1 MIRHSSAFAIAGML
15 LTASLAQAQVL
26 EYSVQTYAPL
36 PRYGPAN
43 SSHEWVPRGI
53 LPDGTLV
60 VNTFW
65 STSDPE
71 DDRAAVALV
80 TSTTSTALVDSLGN
94 RVTHASVMAV
104 ESTGRLHM
112 VGRTNTIDDTYLVW
126 HNGTLSSQQDGL
138 GVSHF
143 WVEAASSQGHILG
156 YNNDGLVRRWTV
168 IRNGI
173 QSEMP
178 QIGFSRWFDGGAA
191 VNGQGHVAGS
201 SLNDST
207 AIAFVWDG
215 SSVRL
220 LASPPEFSQ
229 PSTTSVFGPTAIND
243 VGLVAGVFG
252 ISGPAG
258 SSQYSLLWNGD
269 QLVTLPLRSDWRA
282 FPQLDNLGT
291 LLSADDTSPYLWRD
305 GQLVRMTD
313 LALPSFAGTL
323 VSLDRLEPDG
333 RVIGQ
338 AILDGQRVA
347 VVLTPVPGPGGTV
360 LGAIGLLI
368 AARRARR

>member
-1 MIRHSSAFAIAGML
+1 MIRHISAVAVAAVL
-15 LTASLAQAQVL
+15 LDASLAQAQVL

-43 SSHEWVPRGI
+43 SPHEWFPRGI

-65 STSDPE
+65 QPSVPDTENSAIALISPASATRLAGSDGTPLLWA
-71 DDRAAVALV
+71 RA
-80 TSTTSTALVDSLGN
+80 S
-94 RVTHASVMAV
+94 AV
-104 ESTGRLHM
+104 EAGGVIHVQGRLPNSSESSHTWRDGEFGTQQAALGISQHD
-112 VGRTNTIDDTYLVW
+112 VID
-126 HNGTLSSQQDGL
+126 
-138 GVSHF
+138 VS
-143 WVEAASSQGHILG
+143 AA
-156 YNNDGLVRRWTV
+156 
-168 IRNGI
+168 
-173 QSEMP
+173 
-178 QIGFSRWFDGGAA
+178 
-191 VNGQGHVAGS
+191 GHVLATNFLEYPFRS
-201 SLNDST
+201 Q
-207 AIAFVWDG
+207 
-215 SSVRL
+215 VRL
-220 LASPPEFSQ
+220 QGLSTQVPFMGDSPFFNWPRAINNTGTVVGGFTLGSEFFGYTANG
-229 PSTTSVFGPTAIND
+229 STVTVLDFPVAFDSPWVFGSFGMSDIND
-243 VGLVAGVFG
+243 AGWAAGLFAFSNQTASLAQTVLWRESER
-252 ISGPAG
+252 ILLPA
-258 SSQYSLLWNGD
+258 
-269 QLVTLPLRSDWRA
+269 RA
-282 FPQLDNLGT
+282 LTPFEPQLDNLGT

>member
-1 MIRHSSAFAIAGML
+1 ML
-15 LTASLAQAQVL
+15 LAASLAQAQVL

-43 SSHEWVPRGI
+43 SPHEWFPRGI

-65 STSDPE
+65 QPSVPDTENSAIALISPVSATRLAGSDGTPLLWA
-71 DDRAAVALV
+71 RASAVQSGGV
-80 TSTTSTALVDSLGN
+80 IHVQ
-94 RVTHASVMAV
+94 
-104 ESTGRLHM
+104 GRLPNSSDSSHTWRDGEFGTQQAALGISQHD
-112 VGRTNTIDDTYLVW
+112 VID
-126 HNGTLSSQQDGL
+126 
-138 GVSHF
+138 VS
-143 WVEAASSQGHILG
+143 AA
-156 YNNDGLVRRWTV
+156 
-168 IRNGI
+168 
-173 QSEMP
+173 
-178 QIGFSRWFDGGAA
+178 
-191 VNGQGHVAGS
+191 GHVLATNFFEYPFRSQVRFQEVSTQVPFMGDSPFFNWPRAINNTGTVVGGFTLGS
-201 SLNDST
+201 EFFGYTANGST
-207 AIAFVWDG
+207 VTVLDFPVAFDNPW
-215 SSVRL
+215 
-220 LASPPEFSQ
+220 
-229 PSTTSVFGPTAIND
+229 VFGSFGMSDIND
-243 VGLVAGVFG
+243 AGWAAGLFAFSNQTASLAQTVLWRESER
-252 ISGPAG
+252 ILLPA
-258 SSQYSLLWNGD
+258 
-269 QLVTLPLRSDWRA
+269 RA
-282 FPQLDNLGT
+282 LTPFEPQLDNLGT

-338 AILDGQRVA
+338 AIVDGQRVP